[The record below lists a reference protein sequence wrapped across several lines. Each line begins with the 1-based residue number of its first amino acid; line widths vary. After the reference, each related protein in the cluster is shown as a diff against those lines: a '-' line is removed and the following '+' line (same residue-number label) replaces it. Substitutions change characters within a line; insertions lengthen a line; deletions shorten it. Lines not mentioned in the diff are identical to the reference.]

1 MQVISLVSRFSFNIH
16 FIKYNFSCI
25 FNVENRKERE
35 TNFGRWF
42 PQRIWGIN
50 ITKIENK
57 YLDFKLFFMYARF
70 GPEIQKIVLSVSEY
84 NKLFSEQYLSS
95 IIKIQSQDNL
105 KAYFLYVPLLFN
117 FFVHKISNSKLVIWF
132 IIISVLT

>member
-105 KAYFLYVPLLFN
+105 KAYFYMFLYYLIFLSTRFL
-117 FFVHKISNSKLVIWF
+117 ILS
-132 IIISVLT
+132 